1 VSVSVRPI
9 GGVRLLAR
17 HEYEEFFGLLVLGL
31 LLLSTLDE
39 TALAPIGRAISL
51 ACFAL
56 LTIANPGAA
65 LGVYI
70 GAASIFSVHHYQG
83 QGSWVERPDNYA
95 LLALAF
101 YLLAGRAIGRS
112 LGQFGSLGLA
122 VGLLLLTSLAH
133 MASQGNLDAYHV
145 SWFLR
150 MFGVPLLLFVLLRRA
165 ALNFSELSSLLFI
178 VAALTVYLSLMSSFE
193 ALHWYALIIPPWVGD
208 TFVNPTLNQERVG
221 GLLM

>member
-1 VSVSVRPI
+1 MVVPPAAGAAAPLSALPGDHSRIWRLSSARRARSAAERSATEVELSVSVSVRPI

-150 MFGVPLLLFVLLRRA
+150 MFGVPLLLF
-165 ALNFSELSSLLFI
+165 
-178 VAALTVYLSLMSSFE
+178 
-193 ALHWYALIIPPWVGD
+193 
-208 TFVNPTLNQERVG
+208 
-221 GLLM
+221 